1 MYFGCTHYPL
11 IQNEIKE
18 VLGDVNFFYGAESLA
33 KHLQDILNKN
43 NLLYEGAGKI
53 EFIDSLSQPK
63 INYSEIEFID
73 SNNSEKNKERF
84 FEILS

>member
-1 MYFGCTHYPL
+1 MLYFGCTHYPL

-18 VLGDVNFFYGAESLA
+18 VLGDVNFFYGAESLT

-43 NLLYEGAGKI
+43 NLLYDGDGK
-53 EFIDSLSQPK
+53 
-63 INYSEIEFID
+63 IEFID